1 MAKTKTNTVAAFRKA
16 KRVTRKGVHAK
27 CKSSRSK
34 TSKHYVKLSRG
45 QG

>member
-1 MAKTKTNTVAAFRKA
+1 MAKVKTNTVSAFRKA
-16 KRVTRKGVHAK
+16 KKVTRKGVHAK

-34 TSKHYVKLSRG
+34 TSKNYLKLSRG